1 MKKSKKKKKSNT
13 WKIKQHRDPYFKKSK
28 TLGYRSRA
36 SFKLIELNKKYRFLK
51 KNSNLLDLGSCPGGW
66 SQVASKIITNGKIL
80 SIDIQDMEPINNVK
94 FVKAD
99 ILQNIQANNYQ
110 EDIYIRL
117 QGYIDEWGEMAV
129 RSPVS
134 TSIVSYPRPRA
145 IAFTEGKN
153 FTISSWQRLDDNA
166 SPPRIKASANYL
178 NSRLASIQAKESGYD
193 GGIMLGPNGKVSEGP
208 GGCIFLI
215 RNGNLITPTI
225 TSGILESITRDSIL
239 EIADILK
246 INVQTRDVD
255 RTELYIADEIF
266 YCGTGQEIM
275 PILSVDKMLAG
286 DGTPG
291 KITKILQNEF
301 TEIVRGNNQIFK
313 SWISPTYKK

>member
-1 MKKSKKKKKSNT
+1 MKSNSSNPKD
-13 WKIKQHRDPYFKKSK
+13 KIKVVTINGNLMPLKDAKVSITAPGLSYAALVFE
-28 TLGYRSRA
+28 GIRA
-36 SFKLIELNKKYRFLK
+36 YWNKEHKQLYIFRLDEHLKRFINSMKLLK
-51 KNSNLLDLGSCPGGW
+51 FIDYPNLS
-66 SQVASKIITNGKIL
+66 
-80 SIDIQDMEPINNVK
+80 SI
-94 FVKAD
+94 KAD

-225 TSGILESITRDSIL
+225 TSGILESITRDSII
-239 EIADILK
+239 E
-246 INVQTRDVD
+246 
-255 RTELYIADEIF
+255 IADEIF

-291 KITKILQNEF
+291 KTTKTLQSEF

>member
-1 MKKSKKKKKSNT
+1 MKSLSSTAKE
-13 WKIKQHRDPYFKKSK
+13 KIKLVTINRNLMPLKEAKVSITAPGLSYAALVFE
-28 TLGYRSRA
+28 GIRA
-36 SFKLIELNKKYRFLK
+36 YWNQEHKQLYIFRLEEHLNRFL
-51 KNSNLLDLGSCPGGW
+51 NSMKLLKFIDYPNIQSIK
-66 SQVASKIITNGKIL
+66 SDII
-80 SIDIQDMEPINNVK
+80 S
-94 FVKAD
+94 
-99 ILQNIQANNYQ
+99 NIQANKYQ

-117 QGYIDEWGEMAV
+117 QGYIDDWGEMAV

-208 GGCIFLI
+208 GGCIFLL
-215 RNGNLITPTI
+215 RNGILITPNI

-239 EIADILK
+239 EISKKIKLK
-246 INVQTRDVD
+246 TETRDVD

-291 KITKILQNEF
+291 KITKLLQHEF
-301 TEIVRGNNQIFK
+301 TEIVRGNNSNFEK
-313 SWISPTYKK
+313 WITSTYKN

>member
-1 MKKSKKKKKSNT
+1 MKSNSSNPKD
-13 WKIKQHRDPYFKKSK
+13 KIKVVTINGNLMPLKDAKVSITAPGLSYAALVFE
-28 TLGYRSRA
+28 GIRA
-36 SFKLIELNKKYRFLK
+36 YWNKEHKQLYIFRLDEHLKRFINSMKLLK
-51 KNSNLLDLGSCPGGW
+51 FIDYPNLS
-66 SQVASKIITNGKIL
+66 
-80 SIDIQDMEPINNVK
+80 SI
-94 FVKAD
+94 KAD

-225 TSGILESITRDSIL
+225 TSGILESITRDSII
-239 EIADILK
+239 EIADTLK
-246 INVQTRDVD
+246 IKVQTRDVD
-255 RTELYIADEIF
+255 RTELYIAEEIF

-286 DGTPG
+286 EGTPG
-291 KITKILQNEF
+291 KITKTLQSEF
-301 TEIVRGNNQIFK
+301 TEIVRGNNPIFK

>member
-1 MKKSKKKKKSNT
+1 MKSISSNPKN
-13 WKIKQHRDPYFKKSK
+13 KIKLVTINGNLMPLKDAKVSITAPGLSYAALVFE
-28 TLGYRSRA
+28 GIRA
-36 SFKLIELNKKYRFLK
+36 YWNKEHKQLYIFRLDEHLKRFINSMKLLK
-51 KNSNLLDLGSCPGGW
+51 FIDYPNLS
-66 SQVASKIITNGKIL
+66 
-80 SIDIQDMEPINNVK
+80 SI
-94 FVKAD
+94 KAD

-193 GGIMLGPNGKVSEGP
+193 GGIMLGANGKVSEGP

-239 EIADILK
+239 EISDTLK

-291 KITKILQNEF
+291 KTTKKLQSEF

-313 SWISPTYKK
+313 SWLSPTYKK

>member
-1 MKKSKKKKKSNT
+1 MKSLSSNAKE
-13 WKIKQHRDPYFKKSK
+13 KIKLVTINRNLMPLKEAKVSITAPGLSYAALVFE
-28 TLGYRSRA
+28 GIRA
-36 SFKLIELNKKYRFLK
+36 YWNQEHKQLYIFRLEEHLNRFL
-51 KNSNLLDLGSCPGGW
+51 NSMKLLKFIDYPNIQSIK
-66 SQVASKIITNGKIL
+66 SDII
-80 SIDIQDMEPINNVK
+80 S
-94 FVKAD
+94 
-99 ILQNIQANNYQ
+99 NIQANKYQ

-117 QGYIDEWGEMAV
+117 QGYIDDWGEMAV
-129 RSPVS
+129 RTPVS

-208 GGCIFLI
+208 GGCIFLL
-215 RNGNLITPTI
+215 RNGNLITPNI

-239 EIADILK
+239 EISKKIKLK
-246 INVQTRDVD
+246 TETRDVD
-255 RTELYIADEIF
+255 RTELYIAEEIF

-291 KITKILQNEF
+291 KITKLLQHEF
-301 TEIVRGNNQIFK
+301 TEIVRGKNSNFEN
-313 SWISPTYKK
+313 WITSTYKN

>member
-1 MKKSKKKKKSNT
+1 MKSISSNPKD
-13 WKIKQHRDPYFKKSK
+13 KIKLVTVNGNLMPLKDAKVSITAPGLSYAALVFE
-28 TLGYRSRA
+28 GIRA
-36 SFKLIELNKKYRFLK
+36 YWNKEHKQLYIFRLDEHLKRFINSMKLLK
-51 KNSNLLDLGSCPGGW
+51 FIDYPNLS
-66 SQVASKIITNGKIL
+66 
-80 SIDIQDMEPINNVK
+80 SI
-94 FVKAD
+94 KAD

-215 RNGNLITPTI
+215 RNGNLITPSI
-225 TSGILESITRDSIL
+225 TSGILESITRDSII
-239 EIADILK
+239 EIADTLK
-246 INVQTRDVD
+246 IKVQTRDVD
-255 RTELYIADEIF
+255 RTELYIAEEIF

-286 DGTPG
+286 EGIPG
-291 KITKILQNEF
+291 KITKTLQSEF

>member
-1 MKKSKKKKKSNT
+1 MKSNSSNPKD
-13 WKIKQHRDPYFKKSK
+13 KIKVVTINGNLMPLKDAKVSITSPGLSYAALVFE
-28 TLGYRSRA
+28 GIRA
-36 SFKLIELNKKYRFLK
+36 YWNKEHKQLYIFRLDEHLKRFINSMKLLK
-51 KNSNLLDLGSCPGGW
+51 FIDYPNLS
-66 SQVASKIITNGKIL
+66 
-80 SIDIQDMEPINNVK
+80 SI
-94 FVKAD
+94 KAD

-215 RNGNLITPTI
+215 RNGNLITPSI
-225 TSGILESITRDSIL
+225 TSGILESITRDSII
-239 EIADILK
+239 EIADTLK
-246 INVQTRDVD
+246 IKVQTRDVD
-255 RTELYIADEIF
+255 RTELYIAEEIF

-286 DGTPG
+286 EGTPG
-291 KITKILQNEF
+291 KITKTLQSEF
-301 TEIVRGNNQIFK
+301 TEIVRGNNPIFK

>member
-1 MKKSKKKKKSNT
+1 MKSISSNPKD
-13 WKIKQHRDPYFKKSK
+13 KIKLVTVNGNLMPLKDAKVSITAPGLSYAALVFE
-28 TLGYRSRA
+28 GIRA
-36 SFKLIELNKKYRFLK
+36 YWNKEHKQLYIFRLDEHLKRFINSMKLLK
-51 KNSNLLDLGSCPGGW
+51 FIDYPNLS
-66 SQVASKIITNGKIL
+66 
-80 SIDIQDMEPINNVK
+80 SI
-94 FVKAD
+94 KAD

-193 GGIMLGPNGKVSEGP
+193 GGIMLGANGKVSEGP

-225 TSGILESITRDSIL
+225 TSGILESITRDSII
-239 EIADILK
+239 EIANTLT

-286 DGTPG
+286 EGIPG
-291 KITKILQNEF
+291 KITKTLQSEF
-301 TEIVRGNNQIFK
+301 TEIVRGNNPIFK

>member
-1 MKKSKKKKKSNT
+1 MKSNSSNPKD
-13 WKIKQHRDPYFKKSK
+13 KIKVVTINGNLMPLKDAKVSITAPGLSYAALVFE
-28 TLGYRSRA
+28 GIRA
-36 SFKLIELNKKYRFLK
+36 YWNKEHKQLYIFRLDEHLKRFINSMKLLK
-51 KNSNLLDLGSCPGGW
+51 FIDYPNLS
-66 SQVASKIITNGKIL
+66 
-80 SIDIQDMEPINNVK
+80 SI
-94 FVKAD
+94 KAD

-225 TSGILESITRDSIL
+225 TSGILESITRDSII
-239 EIADILK
+239 EIADTLK
-246 INVQTRDVD
+246 IKVQTRDVD

-291 KITKILQNEF
+291 KTTKALQSEF

>member
-1 MKKSKKKKKSNT
+1 MKSNSSNPKD
-13 WKIKQHRDPYFKKSK
+13 KIKVVTINGNLMPLKDAKVSITAPGLSYAALVFE
-28 TLGYRSRA
+28 GIRA
-36 SFKLIELNKKYRFLK
+36 YWNKEHKQLYIFRLDEHLKRFINSMKLLK
-51 KNSNLLDLGSCPGGW
+51 FIDYPNLS
-66 SQVASKIITNGKIL
+66 
-80 SIDIQDMEPINNVK
+80 SI
-94 FVKAD
+94 KAD

-117 QGYIDEWGEMAV
+117 QGYIYEWGEMAV

-215 RNGNLITPTI
+215 RNGNLITPSI

-239 EIADILK
+239 EIADTLK
-246 INVQTRDVD
+246 IKVQTRDVD
-255 RTELYIADEIF
+255 RTELYIAEEIF

-286 DGTPG
+286 EGTPG
-291 KITKILQNEF
+291 KITKTLQSEF
-301 TEIVRGNNQIFK
+301 TEIVRGNNPIFK

>member
-1 MKKSKKKKKSNT
+1 MKSNSSNPKD
-13 WKIKQHRDPYFKKSK
+13 KIKVVTINGNLMPLKDAKVSITAPGLSYAALVFE
-28 TLGYRSRA
+28 GIRA
-36 SFKLIELNKKYRFLK
+36 YWNKEHKQLYIFRLDEHLKRFINSMKLLK
-51 KNSNLLDLGSCPGGW
+51 FIDYPNLS
-66 SQVASKIITNGKIL
+66 
-80 SIDIQDMEPINNVK
+80 SI
-94 FVKAD
+94 KAD

-215 RNGNLITPTI
+215 RNGNLITPSI
-225 TSGILESITRDSIL
+225 TSGILESITRDSII
-239 EIADILK
+239 EIADTLK
-246 INVQTRDVD
+246 IKVQTRDVD
-255 RTELYIADEIF
+255 RTELYIAEEIF

-291 KITKILQNEF
+291 KITKALQSEF
-301 TEIVRGNNQIFK
+301 NEIVRGNNQIFK

>member
-1 MKKSKKKKKSNT
+1 MKSNSSNPKD
-13 WKIKQHRDPYFKKSK
+13 KIKVVTINGNLMPLKDAKVSITAPGLSYAALVFE
-28 TLGYRSRA
+28 GIRA
-36 SFKLIELNKKYRFLK
+36 YWNKEHKQLYIFRLDEHLKRFINSMKLLK
-51 KNSNLLDLGSCPGGW
+51 FIDYPNLS
-66 SQVASKIITNGKIL
+66 
-80 SIDIQDMEPINNVK
+80 SI
-94 FVKAD
+94 KAD
-99 ILQNIQANNYQ
+99 ILQNIKANNYQ

-145 IAFTEGKN
+145 TAFTEGKN

-215 RNGNLITPTI
+215 RNGNLITPSI
-225 TSGILESITRDSIL
+225 TSGILESITRDSII
-239 EIADILK
+239 EIADTLK
-246 INVQTRDVD
+246 IKVQTRDVD

-286 DGTPG
+286 DGASHP
-291 KITKILQNEF
+291 L
-301 TEIVRGNNQIFK
+301 
-313 SWISPTYKK
+313 

>member
-1 MKKSKKKKKSNT
+1 MKSMSSNPKD
-13 WKIKQHRDPYFKKSK
+13 KIKLVTINGNLMPLKDAKVSITAPGLSYAALVFE
-28 TLGYRSRA
+28 GIRA
-36 SFKLIELNKKYRFLK
+36 YWNEEHKQLYIFRLEEHLYRFINSMKLLK
-51 KNSNLLDLGSCPGGW
+51 FIDYPNIS
-66 SQVASKIITNGKIL
+66 
-80 SIDIQDMEPINNVK
+80 SI
-94 FVKAD
+94 KAD

-129 RSPVS
+129 RTPVS

-145 IAFTEGKN
+145 IAFTEGKK
-153 FTISSWQRLDDNA
+153 FTVSSWQRLDDNA

-193 GGIMLGPNGKVSEGP
+193 GGIMLGANGKVSEGP

-215 RNGNLITPTI
+215 RNGNLITPSI

-239 EIADILK
+239 EIAETLK
-246 INVQTRDVD
+246 LNFETRDVD

-286 DGTPG
+286 DGMPG
-291 KITKILQNEF
+291 KITKMLQNEF
-301 TEIVRGNNQIFK
+301 TEIVRGNNPNFK
-313 SWISPTYKK
+313 NWISSTYNK

>member
-1 MKKSKKKKKSNT
+1 MKSMSSNP
-13 WKIKQHRDPYFKKSK
+13 KERIKLVTINGDLMPLKEAKVSITAPGLSYAALVFE
-28 TLGYRSRA
+28 GIRA
-36 SFKLIELNKKYRFLK
+36 YWNQDHKQLYVFRLEDHLNRFTNSMKLLK
-51 KNSNLLDLGSCPGGW
+51 FIDYPN
-66 SQVASKIITNGKIL
+66 VL
-80 SIDIQDMEPINNVK
+80 SIK
-94 FVKAD
+94 SD
-99 ILQNIQANNYQ
+99 ILTNIQANDYK

-117 QGYIDEWGEMAV
+117 QGYIDDWGEMAV
-129 RSPVS
+129 RTPVS

-208 GGCIFLI
+208 GGCIFLV
-215 RNGNLITPTI
+215 RNGNIITPSI

-239 EIADILK
+239 KITKKLK
-246 INVQTRDVD
+246 LEVQTREVD

-286 DGTPG
+286 DGKPG
-291 KITKILQNEF
+291 KLTKILQNEF
-301 TEIVRGNNQIFK
+301 TEIVRGNNLNFEN
-313 SWISPTYKK
+313 WTTATYQK

>member
-1 MKKSKKKKKSNT
+1 MKSNSSNPKD
-13 WKIKQHRDPYFKKSK
+13 KIKVVTINGNLMPLKDAKVSITAPGLSYAALVFE
-28 TLGYRSRA
+28 GIRA
-36 SFKLIELNKKYRFLK
+36 YWNKEHKQLYIFRLDEHLKRFINSMKLLK
-51 KNSNLLDLGSCPGGW
+51 FIDYPNLS
-66 SQVASKIITNGKIL
+66 
-80 SIDIQDMEPINNVK
+80 SI
-94 FVKAD
+94 KAD

-215 RNGNLITPTI
+215 RNGNLITPSI
-225 TSGILESITRDSIL
+225 TSGILESITRDSII
-239 EIADILK
+239 EIADTLK
-246 INVQTRDVD
+246 IKVQTRDVD

-286 DGTPG
+286 DGKPG
-291 KITKILQNEF
+291 KITKTLQNEF

-313 SWISPTYKK
+313 GWISPTYKK

>member
-1 MKKSKKKKKSNT
+1 MKSISSNAKE
-13 WKIKQHRDPYFKKSK
+13 KIKLVTINGNLMPLKEAKVSITAPGLSYAALVFE
-28 TLGYRSRA
+28 GIRA
-36 SFKLIELNKKYRFLK
+36 YWNQEHKQLYIFRLEEHLNRFL
-51 KNSNLLDLGSCPGGW
+51 NSMKLLKFIDYPNIQSIK
-66 SQVASKIITNGKIL
+66 SDII
-80 SIDIQDMEPINNVK
+80 S
-94 FVKAD
+94 
-99 ILQNIQANNYQ
+99 NIQANKYQ

-117 QGYIDEWGEMAV
+117 QGYIDDWGEMAV
-129 RSPVS
+129 RTPVS

-178 NSRLASIQAKESGYD
+178 NSRLVSIQAKESGYD

-208 GGCIFLI
+208 GGCIFLL
-215 RNGNLITPTI
+215 RNGNLITPNI

-239 EIADILK
+239 EISKKIKLK
-246 INVQTRDVD
+246 TETRDVD

-291 KITKILQNEF
+291 NITKLLQNEF
-301 TEIVRGNNQIFK
+301 TEIVRGNNSNFEN
-313 SWISPTYKK
+313 WITSTYKN

>member
-1 MKKSKKKKKSNT
+1 MKSNSSNPKD
-13 WKIKQHRDPYFKKSK
+13 KIKVVTINGNLMPLKDAKVSITAPGLSYAALVFEGIRAYWNKERNQLYIFRLDEHLKRFINSMKLLKFIDYPNLSSIK
-28 TLGYRSRA
+28 T
-36 SFKLIELNKKYRFLK
+36 N
-51 KNSNLLDLGSCPGGW
+51 
-66 SQVASKIITNGKIL
+66 
-80 SIDIQDMEPINNVK
+80 
-94 FVKAD
+94 

-193 GGIMLGPNGKVSEGP
+193 GGIMLGANGKVSEGP

-239 EIADILK
+239 EIAETLK

-286 DGTPG
+286 DGKPG
-291 KITKILQNEF
+291 KITKTLQNEF

>member
-1 MKKSKKKKKSNT
+1 MKSNLSNPKD
-13 WKIKQHRDPYFKKSK
+13 KIKVVTINGNLMPLKDAKVSITAPGLSYAALVFE
-28 TLGYRSRA
+28 GIRA
-36 SFKLIELNKKYRFLK
+36 YWNKEHKQLYIFRLDEHLKRFINSMKLLK
-51 KNSNLLDLGSCPGGW
+51 FIDYPNLS
-66 SQVASKIITNGKIL
+66 
-80 SIDIQDMEPINNVK
+80 SI
-94 FVKAD
+94 KAD

-193 GGIMLGPNGKVSEGP
+193 GGIMLGANGKVSEGP

-215 RNGNLITPTI
+215 RNGNLITPSI
-225 TSGILESITRDSIL
+225 TSGILESITRDSII
-239 EIADILK
+239 EIANTLT

-286 DGTPG
+286 EGTPG
-291 KITKILQNEF
+291 KITKTLQSEF
-301 TEIVRGNNQIFK
+301 TEIVRGNNPIFK

>member
-1 MKKSKKKKKSNT
+1 MKSISSNPKD
-13 WKIKQHRDPYFKKSK
+13 KIKLVTVNGNLMPLKDAKVSITAPGLSYAALVFE
-28 TLGYRSRA
+28 GIRA
-36 SFKLIELNKKYRFLK
+36 YWNKEHKQLYIFRLDEHLKRFINSMKLLK
-51 KNSNLLDLGSCPGGW
+51 FIDYPNLS
-66 SQVASKIITNGKIL
+66 
-80 SIDIQDMEPINNVK
+80 SI
-94 FVKAD
+94 KAD

-225 TSGILESITRDSIL
+225 TSGILESITRDSII
-239 EIADILK
+239 EIADTLK
-246 INVQTRDVD
+246 IKVQTRDVD

-286 DGTPG
+286 EGIPG
-291 KITKILQNEF
+291 KITKTLQSEF
-301 TEIVRGNNQIFK
+301 TEIARGNNPIFK

>member
-1 MKKSKKKKKSNT
+1 MKSLSSNAKE
-13 WKIKQHRDPYFKKSK
+13 KIKLVTINRNLMPLKEAKVSITAPGLSYAALVFEGIRAYWNQEHKQLYIFRLEEHLNRFINSMKLLKFIDYPNIQSIKS
-28 TLGYRSRA
+28 
-36 SFKLIELNKKYRFLK
+36 
-51 KNSNLLDLGSCPGGW
+51 D
-66 SQVASKIITNGKIL
+66 II
-80 SIDIQDMEPINNVK
+80 S
-94 FVKAD
+94 
-99 ILQNIQANNYQ
+99 NIQANKYQ

-117 QGYIDEWGEMAV
+117 QGYIDDWGEMAV
-129 RSPVS
+129 RTPVS

-208 GGCIFLI
+208 GGCIFLL
-215 RNGNLITPTI
+215 RNGNLITPNI

-239 EIADILK
+239 EISKKIKLK
-246 INVQTRDVD
+246 TETRDVD

-291 KITKILQNEF
+291 KITKLLQHEF
-301 TEIVRGNNQIFK
+301 TEIVRGNNSNFEK
-313 SWISPTYKK
+313 WITSTYKN

>member
-1 MKKSKKKKKSNT
+1 MKSNLSNPKD
-13 WKIKQHRDPYFKKSK
+13 KIKVVTINGNLMPLKDAKVSITAPGLSYAALVFE
-28 TLGYRSRA
+28 GIRA
-36 SFKLIELNKKYRFLK
+36 YWNKEHKQLYIFRLDEHLKRFINSMKLLK
-51 KNSNLLDLGSCPGGW
+51 FIDYPNLS
-66 SQVASKIITNGKIL
+66 
-80 SIDIQDMEPINNVK
+80 SI
-94 FVKAD
+94 KAD

-215 RNGNLITPTI
+215 RNGNLITPSI
-225 TSGILESITRDSIL
+225 TSGILESITRDSII
-239 EIADILK
+239 EIADALK

-255 RTELYIADEIF
+255 RTELYIAEEIF

-286 DGTPG
+286 EGTPG
-291 KITKILQNEF
+291 KITKTLQSEF
-301 TEIVRGNNQIFK
+301 TEIVRGNNPIFK

>member
-1 MKKSKKKKKSNT
+1 MKSNSSNPKD
-13 WKIKQHRDPYFKKSK
+13 KIKVVTINGNLMPLKDAKVSITAPGLSYAALVFE
-28 TLGYRSRA
+28 GIRA
-36 SFKLIELNKKYRFLK
+36 YWNKEHKQLYIFRLDEHLKRFINSMKLLK
-51 KNSNLLDLGSCPGGW
+51 FIDYPNLS
-66 SQVASKIITNGKIL
+66 
-80 SIDIQDMEPINNVK
+80 SI
-94 FVKAD
+94 KAD

-215 RNGNLITPTI
+215 RNGNLITPSI
-225 TSGILESITRDSIL
+225 TSGILESITRDSII
-239 EIADILK
+239 EIADTLK
-246 INVQTRDVD
+246 IKVQTRDVD
-255 RTELYIADEIF
+255 RTELYIAEEIF

-291 KITKILQNEF
+291 KTTKALQSEF

>member
-1 MKKSKKKKKSNT
+1 MKSNSSNPKD
-13 WKIKQHRDPYFKKSK
+13 KIKVVTINGNLMPLKDAKVSITAPGLSYAALVFE
-28 TLGYRSRA
+28 GIRA
-36 SFKLIELNKKYRFLK
+36 YWNKEHKQLYIFRLDEHLKRFINSMKLLK
-51 KNSNLLDLGSCPGGW
+51 FIDYPNLS
-66 SQVASKIITNGKIL
+66 
-80 SIDIQDMEPINNVK
+80 SI
-94 FVKAD
+94 KAD

-215 RNGNLITPTI
+215 RNGNLITPSI
-225 TSGILESITRDSIL
+225 TSGILESITRDSII
-239 EIADILK
+239 EIANTLK
-246 INVQTRDVD
+246 IKVQTRDVD

-291 KITKILQNEF
+291 KTTKALQSEF

>member
-1 MKKSKKKKKSNT
+1 MKSNSSNPKD
-13 WKIKQHRDPYFKKSK
+13 KIKVVTINGNLMPLKDAKVSITAPGLSYAALVFE
-28 TLGYRSRA
+28 GIRA
-36 SFKLIELNKKYRFLK
+36 YWNKEHKQLYIFRLDEHLKRFINSMKLLK
-51 KNSNLLDLGSCPGGW
+51 FIDYPNLS
-66 SQVASKIITNGKIL
+66 
-80 SIDIQDMEPINNVK
+80 SI
-94 FVKAD
+94 KAD

-129 RSPVS
+129 RLPVS

-215 RNGNLITPTI
+215 RNGNLITPSI
-225 TSGILESITRDSIL
+225 TSGILESITRDSII
-239 EIADILK
+239 EIADTLK
-246 INVQTRDVD
+246 IKVQTRDVD

-275 PILSVDKMLAG
+275 PILSVDKMSAG
-286 DGTPG
+286 DGKPG
-291 KITKILQNEF
+291 KITKKLQNEF

-313 SWISPTYKK
+313 GWISPTYKK

>member
-1 MKKSKKKKKSNT
+1 MKSLSSTAKE
-13 WKIKQHRDPYFKKSK
+13 KIKLVTINRNLMPLKEAKVSITAPGLSYAALVFE
-28 TLGYRSRA
+28 GIRA
-36 SFKLIELNKKYRFLK
+36 YWNQEHKQLYIFRLEEHLNRFL
-51 KNSNLLDLGSCPGGW
+51 NSMKLLKFIDYPNIQSIK
-66 SQVASKIITNGKIL
+66 SDII
-80 SIDIQDMEPINNVK
+80 S
-94 FVKAD
+94 
-99 ILQNIQANNYQ
+99 NIQANKYQ

-117 QGYIDEWGEMAV
+117 QGYIDDWGEMAV
-129 RSPVS
+129 RTPVS

-178 NSRLASIQAKESGYD
+178 NSRLVSIQAKESGYD

-208 GGCIFLI
+208 GGCIFLL
-215 RNGNLITPTI
+215 RNGILITPNI

-239 EIADILK
+239 EISKKIKLK
-246 INVQTRDVD
+246 TETRDVD

-291 KITKILQNEF
+291 KITKLLQHEF
-301 TEIVRGNNQIFK
+301 TEIVRGNNSNFEN
-313 SWISPTYKK
+313 WITSTYKNQEI

>member
-1 MKKSKKKKKSNT
+1 MKSNSSNPKD
-13 WKIKQHRDPYFKKSK
+13 KIKVVTINGNLMPLKDAKVSITAPGLSYAALVFE
-28 TLGYRSRA
+28 GIRA
-36 SFKLIELNKKYRFLK
+36 YWNKEHKQLYIFRLDEHLKRFINSMKLLK
-51 KNSNLLDLGSCPGGW
+51 FIDYPNLS
-66 SQVASKIITNGKIL
+66 
-80 SIDIQDMEPINNVK
+80 SI
-94 FVKAD
+94 KAD

-215 RNGNLITPTI
+215 RNGNLITPSI
-225 TSGILESITRDSIL
+225 TSGILESITRDSII
-239 EIADILK
+239 EIAETLK

-286 DGTPG
+286 DGKPG
-291 KITKILQNEF
+291 KITKTLQNEF

-313 SWISPTYKK
+313 GWISPTYKK